1 LRFTGRQDG
10 FGRERAIHH
19 DGVMDAMMHVTRL
32 ALEGDR
38 RYVDAIRRVK

>member
-1 LRFTGRQDG
+1 
-10 FGRERAIHH
+10 
-19 DGVMDAMMHVTRL
+19 MDALMDVTRL